1 MADDNSGRRRIVEA
15 PSEMRM
21 PPVLGLGGK
30 MDPAQRIETVKQI
43 RSLED
48 MLNGKD
54 GYYGEPYVDPEANV
68 GVSDSLKGLPAH
80 AFGTPH
86 GFGSEPA
93 RTHEEAEALTAS
105 IVGFFGGGELAITA
119 HEKHL
124 RTEMTVAQEVW
135 RGDVPVTKLG
145 EGQNPSDHRDQQH
158 TAAWAEARF
167 LVAGKETDEAA
178 VRIAA
183 ELAVSGRDII
193 DNPREASELATAIT
207 AIHRMEQ
214 DRMKAGDRE
223 ATEASA
229 TGRSGLTYEGIDASE
244 HEASWLKGMDL
255 PGERVRIDTEARISG
270 VDVHE
275 KMDQLGMDPLTISKS
290 IVRTEE
296 REDILGNKGT
306 STFLEYEFE
315 GKEGRHPAKQFME
328 EAGREHMYAAVVVK
342 DDRMWA
348 VPLVE
353 DEARRDGTMVLD
365 GPAREIVGYAGKDLD
380 QLHPDGFAA
389 FRDEVREEGGAS
401 GEFYV
406 QARDGFGS
414 PGPLNILNAPW
425 TSSLSM
431 DERAIAEPAIEK
443 ALAKETREREDP
455 VGVLV
460 DEMSGKS
467 RTWRLERERVDF
479 TGRNGEGFH
488 SAPPVTTPEKGLAL
502 AREEANYLMRGHDAN
517 SANVRMA
524 AAMVATEGREVTG
537 NTGDLNATS
546 LADSLS
552 PGVEGSR
559 KGVLAQAAAGLS
571 RSMSSAPSRGPA
583 QAPSVVDLTATRND
597 GNGR

>member
-1 MADDNSGRRRIVEA
+1 MANDNSGRRRIVEA
-15 PSEMRM
+15 PSDVRM
-21 PPVLGLGGK
+21 PPVFGLGGK
-30 MDPAQRIETVKQI
+30 MDPVQRIEIVGQV
-43 RSLED
+43 RALEN
-48 MLNGKD
+48 MLNGKE
-54 GYYGEPYVDPEANV
+54 GYYGEPYVDPEADV
-68 GVSDSLKGLPAH
+68 GVSESLNGLPAH
-80 AFGTPH
+80 AFGNPH

-93 RTHEEAEALTAS
+93 RTHDEANQLTAS
-105 IVGFFGGGELAITA
+105 IVGFFGGGELAVTR
-119 HEKHL
+119 HEERL
-124 RTEMTVAQEVW
+124 RTEMKVAQEVW
-135 RGDVPVTKLG
+135 RADVPVVSLG
-145 EGQNPSDHRDQQH
+145 ERQNPNDHRDQQH

-167 LVAGKETDEAA
+167 LVSGKETDESA

-207 AIHRMEQ
+207 TIHRMEQ
-214 DRMKAGDRE
+214 DRMNAGDRE
-223 ATEASA
+223 ATDTPSV
-229 TGRSGLTYEGIDASE
+229 GKPGLTYEGIDASE
-244 HEASWLKGMDL
+244 HEASWLRGMDL
-255 PGERVRIDTEARISG
+255 PGERVRIDTEARVFG

-296 REDILGNKGT
+296 REDFLGDKGT
-306 STFLEYEFE
+306 STYLEYEFE

-328 EAGREHMYAAVVVK
+328 EGGREHMYAAIIVK

-348 VPLVE
+348 VPLTE
-353 DEARRDGTMVLD
+353 DEVERDGTMVLA

-380 QLHPDGFAA
+380 QLHPDGFTA
-389 FRDEVREEGGAS
+389 FRDEVREEGGTS

-414 PGPLNILNAPW
+414 PGPLNILNSPW

-431 DERAIAEPAIEK
+431 YEREIAEPAVEK

-460 DEMSGKS
+460 DEMVGRSK
-467 RTWRLERERVDF
+467 TWRLERERVDF

-488 SAPPVTTPEKGLAL
+488 AAPPVTTPEKGLAL

-524 AAMVATEGREVTG
+524 AAMVATKDREVTG

-583 QAPSVVDLTATRND
+583 QTPSLVDQAATRD
-597 GNGR
+597 HGNGR

>member
-1 MADDNSGRRRIVEA
+1 MADDNSGKRRVVEA
-15 PSEMRM
+15 PSDVRM
-21 PPVLGLGGK
+21 PPVFGLGGK
-30 MDPAQRIETVKQI
+30 MDPAQRIETVGQV
-43 RSLED
+43 RALEN
-48 MLNGKD
+48 MLNGKE
-54 GYYGEPYVDPEANV
+54 GYYGDPYVDPEADV
-68 GVSDSLKGLPAH
+68 GISEGLKGLPAH

-93 RTHEEAEALTAS
+93 RTEEEANDLTAS
-105 IVGFFGGGELAITA
+105 IVGFFGGGELAVTA

-135 RGDVPVTKLG
+135 RGDVPVTRLG
-145 EGQNPSDHRDQQH
+145 EGQNPNDHRDQQH
-158 TAAWAEARF
+158 AAAWAEARF
-167 LVAGKETDEAA
+167 LVAGKETDESA

-183 ELAVSGRDII
+183 ELAVSGRDVI

-207 AIHRMEQ
+207 TTHRIEQ
-214 DRMKAGDRE
+214 DQMNAGDRE
-223 ATEASA
+223 AAEASSVGKA
-229 TGRSGLTYEGIDASE
+229 GLTYEGIDASE
-244 HEASWLKGMDL
+244 HEASWLRGMDL
-255 PGERVRIDTEARISG
+255 PGERVRIDTEARVFG

-296 REDILGNKGT
+296 REDFLGDKGT
-306 STFLEYEFE
+306 STYLEYEFE

-328 EAGREHMYAAVVVK
+328 EGGREHMYAAIIVK

-348 VPLVE
+348 VPLTE
-353 DEARRDGTMVLD
+353 DEVERDGTMVLA

-380 QLHPDGFAA
+380 QLHPDGFTA
-389 FRDEVREEGGAS
+389 FRDEVREEGGTS

-414 PGPLNILNAPW
+414 PGPLNILNSPW
-425 TSSLSM
+425 TSSLPA

-460 DEMSGKS
+460 DEMAGRSK
-467 RTWRLERERVDF
+467 TWRLERERVDF

-488 SAPPVTTPEKGLAL
+488 AAPPVTTPEKGLAL

-524 AAMVATEGREVTG
+524 AAMVATKDREVTG

-571 RSMSSAPSRGPA
+571 RSMSAAPSRGPA
-583 QAPSVVDLTATRND
+583 QTPSLVEQAATRGH